1 MNRKSGNIWL
11 NTSAVALGGHYLG
24 LLGDFDV
31 CVVFLAKLQH
41 CGMFMLCQY
50 CTNIAMT

>member
-1 MNRKSGNIWL
+1 MNRICGNIGL

-31 CVVFLAKLQH
+31 CVAELQH
-41 CGMFMLCQY
+41 CGMFTLCQY